1 MSSTTHDYRQWL
13 DPKVLD
19 KLGRLELK
27 ARQAVEGFM
36 SGMHKSPHRGASVEF
51 AEHREYVP
59 GDDLRHL
66 DWRIYGKSDRFYV
79 KRYEEET
86 NLTLSLVLDCSE
98 SMTYAGRDQ
107 VSKFRYAAM
116 LCATLAYL
124 VLDHRDAA
132 ALALTS
138 EDVERWVPAGMSPGH
153 LLAITDAIE
162 RTKLVR
168 KTNPGL
174 ALRELAQRLPSRSI
188 VALVSDF
195 FVPVDK
201 VLAGIRALR
210 TKRQDV
216 IVFQVLDRD
225 EAEFP
230 FDRMLKFEG
239 LEGTGDLVA
248 DPKALRQAYLDVF
261 NAHQQKLRKGCLDNG
276 VDFRVLTTDT
286 PLDVALTSYLS
297 LRARARGRR

>member
-1 MSSTTHDYRQWL
+1 MHAYRQWL

-36 SGMHKSPHRGASVEF
+36 SGMHRSPHRGASVEF

-66 DWRIYGKSDRFYV
+66 DWRIFGRSDRFGI

-86 NLTLSLVLDCSE
+86 NLTLSLVLDASE
-98 SMTYAGRDQ
+98 SMSYAGPDR
-107 VSKFRYAAM
+107 VSKFKYAAM
-116 LCATLAYL
+116 VCATLAYL
-124 VLDHRDAA
+124 VLDHRDSA

-138 EDVERWVPAGMSPGH
+138 EDVERWVPGATSPGH
-153 LLAITDAIE
+153 LLAITAAIE
-162 RTKLVR
+162 KAKLVR
-168 KTNPGL
+168 KTDPGL
-174 ALRELAQRLPSRSI
+174 ALRELAQRLPPRSI

-195 FVPVDK
+195 FVPVDR

-225 EAEFP
+225 EVEFP
-230 FDRMLKFEG
+230 FDRMVKFEG
-239 LEGTGDLVA
+239 LEGTGELIA
-248 DPKALRQAYLDVF
+248 DPQALRQAYLDVF
-261 NAHQQKLRKGCLDNG
+261 QAHQAKLKKGCLDNG
-276 VDFRVLTTDT
+276 VDFRVLLTDT

-297 LRARARGRR
+297 LRGRRGGRR

>member
-98 SMTYAGRDQ
+98 SMTYAGGDR

-138 EDVERWVPAGMSPGH
+138 EDVERWVPSGMTPGH

-162 RTKLVR
+162 RAKLVR
-168 KTNPGL
+168 KTDPGL
-174 ALRELAQRLPSRSI
+174 ALRELAQRLPGRSI

-225 EAEFP
+225 ETEFP

-239 LEGTGDLVA
+239 LEGTGELVA
-248 DPKALRQAYLDVF
+248 DPKALRQAYLEVF
-261 NAHQQKLRKGCLDNG
+261 QAHQQKLKKGCLDNG